1 MSEFTD
7 ELRDLANEQDA
18 GPNGPEFKKALRIAA
33 DMLEE
38 AENALVAYVEA
49 DCGEWQMTITQYDA
63 AMEEAYARAAAILAR
78 LREPR

>member
-18 GPNGPEFKKALRIAA
+18 GPNGPEFKKALRTAA
-33 DMLEE
+33 DLLDE
-38 AENALVAYVEA
+38 AENALEALANVAN
-49 DCGEWQMTITQYDA
+49 DA
-63 AMEEAYARAAAILAR
+63 AIAWNTSAMDGPRAKARAILAK